1 MDKTVKDI
9 LTDLNSDSK
18 LKIEQDLLEIEKKN
32 FFIRYER
39 RF

>member
-18 LKIEQDLLEIEKKN
+18 LKIDDLLEQKK
-32 FFIRYER
+32 FFH
-39 RF
+39 